1 MPMTDA
7 QIRIV
12 IEQKLADC
20 PGAFYGA
27 AQNAARNANGDRGF
41 AAPFDFGKIT
51 QQSRTHA
58 GQYDYMTAV
67 STCIV

>member
-1 MPMTDA
+1 MPMNEA
-7 QIRIV
+7 QIRAV

-41 AAPFDFGKIT
+41 AALSQAALTDIE
-51 QQSRTHA
+51 
-58 GQYDYMTAV
+58 TAV
-67 STCIV
+67 QAEEGGHAPAR